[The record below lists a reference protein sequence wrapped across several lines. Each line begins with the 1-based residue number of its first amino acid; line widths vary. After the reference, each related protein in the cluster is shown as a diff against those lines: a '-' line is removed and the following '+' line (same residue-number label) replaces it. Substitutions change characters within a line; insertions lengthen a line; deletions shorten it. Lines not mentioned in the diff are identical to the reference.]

1 MASKTSKRLQQ
12 LDRKNQSRSQQ
23 RSQPLTSRFT
33 PTTVEDPAASWAAF
47 VAGMVVLVLLV
58 MVLAVLMGTSS
69 IQSDIESRSEQAL
82 RIAGFQEITADAD
95 GFNVAL
101 KGQYREGQDIESGV
115 QAVAALSGVDSVDA
129 TGVWE
134 IEAPEAVA
142 SVVIGSPVVFAW
154 SGDAVTVSGTIST
167 EEQQD
172 FVVTSLGALTV
183 EDGTALRFSSV
194 DVANVEILEGLEP
207 EDDWIGTIIA
217 FVGTLAAGLDEGS
230 ITVNPAGEVV
240 TTAGEAETRQLK
252 RDLTDA
258 SEDLVVALGAEGF
271 DVTDG
276 VLGPPKP
283 PAPTKAEVEE
293 LERTLAELIEGKVVE
308 FEFASD
314 QLTPAGIA
322 LLDEL
327 LVPLVEFSAVPVEIA
342 GHADAQGSPERNLEL
357 SRRRAQAVLDY
368 FVSQGED
375 PERFVAVGYGDTRP
389 IADNSTA
396 EGRQKNRRIEF
407 IALEE

>member
-12 LDRKNQSRSQQ
+12 LDRKTQT
-23 RSQPLTSRFT
+23 RSQPMTSRFT
-33 PTTVEDPAASWAAF
+33 TPTEVDPAASWAAF
-47 VAGMVVLVLLV
+47 VAGMALLVLML
-58 MVLAVLMGTSS
+58 MVLAVLMGTGS
-69 IQSDIESRSEQAL
+69 IREDLESRSEQAL

-95 GFNVAL
+95 GFAVSL

-115 QAVAALSGVDSVDA
+115 QAVAALSGVGSVDA

-134 IEAPEAVA
+134 IEAAEALETTVTGTP
-142 SVVIGSPVVFAW
+142 VILSWA
-154 SGDAVTVSGTIST
+154 GDTVTVSGTVST
-167 EEQQD
+167 DEQRA
-172 FVVTSLGALTV
+172 FLESSLIALTID
-183 EDGTALRFSSV
+183 EGATTRFSV
-194 DVANVEILEGLEP
+194 VELAGVEVIEGLAP
-207 EDDWIGTIIA
+207 EDEWIGTVLA
-217 FVGTLAAGLDEGS
+217 LVGTLAAGLDEGS
-230 ITVNPAGEVV
+230 VTVNAAGEVV
-240 TTAGEAETRQLK
+240 TTSGKAETRQDK
-252 RDLTDA
+252 RDLSNAT
-258 SEDLVVALGAEGF
+258 ENLVVALAADGF

-293 LERTLAELIEGKVVE
+293 LEQTLSELIAGKVVE

-314 QLTPAGIA
+314 QLTPVGTA

-342 GHADAQGSPERNLEL
+342 GHADSQGSADRNLEL

-389 IADNSTA
+389 IADNSTE

-407 IALEE
+407 IALEG

>member
-1 MASKTSKRLQQ
+1 
-12 LDRKNQSRSQQ
+12 
-23 RSQPLTSRFT
+23 
-33 PTTVEDPAASWAAF
+33 
-47 VAGMVVLVLLV
+47 
-58 MVLAVLMGTSS
+58 
-69 IQSDIESRSEQAL
+69 
-82 RIAGFQEITADAD
+82 
-95 GFNVAL
+95 VAL
-101 KGQYREGQDIESGV
+101 V
-115 QAVAALSGVDSVDA
+115 
-129 TGVWE
+129 
-134 IEAPEAVA
+134 
-142 SVVIGSPVVFAW
+142 
-154 SGDAVTVSGTIST
+154 
-167 EEQQD
+167 
-172 FVVTSLGALTV
+172 GA
-183 EDGTALRFSSV
+183 
-194 DVANVEILEGLEP
+194 
-207 EDDWIGTIIA
+207 
-217 FVGTLAAGLDEGS
+217 LAAGLDEGS
-230 ITVNPAGEVV
+230 VTVNPAGDVV

-252 RDLTDA
+252 RDLSDA
-258 SEDLVVALGAEGF
+258 TEGLIVALGADGF

-293 LERTLAELIEGKVVE
+293 LDRTLAELIAGKVVE

-314 QLTPAGIA
+314 QLTPIGTA

-368 FVSQGED
+368 FVSRGED

-389 IADNSTA
+389 IADNSTE

>member
-12 LDRKNQSRSQQ
+12 LDRKPQQ

-58 MVLAVLMGTSS
+58 MALAVLMGTAS
-69 IQSDIESRSEQAL
+69 IQSDLEARSEEAL

-95 GFNVAL
+95 GFDVSL
-101 KGQYREGQDIESGV
+101 KGQYREGQDIESGI
-115 QAVAALSGVDSVDA
+115 QAVAALSGVGSVDA
-129 TGVWE
+129 AGVWE
-134 IEAPEAVA
+134 IETPDAAI
-142 SVVIGSPVVFAW
+142 SVVTGSPIAFVW
-154 SGDAVTVSGTIST
+154 SSDTVTVSGTVSS
-167 EEQQD
+167 EEQRD
-172 FVVTSLGALTV
+172 FVSTSLGALPA
-183 EDGTALRFSSV
+183 EDGPAARFGVV
-194 DVANVEILEGLEP
+194 DVANVDVLEGLEP
-207 EDDWIGTIIA
+207 EDDWIGTIVA
-217 FVGTLAAGLDEGS
+217 LVGTLAAGLDEGS
-230 ITVNPAGEVV
+230 VTINPAGEVV

-258 SEDLVVALGAEGF
+258 SENLIVALGAEGF

-342 GHADAQGSPERNLEL
+342 GHADSQGSADRNLEL

-368 FVSQGED
+368 FVSRGED
-375 PERFVAVGYGDTRP
+375 PERFVAIGYGDTRP
-389 IADNSTA
+389 IADNSTE

>member
-1 MASKTSKRLQQ
+1 MA
-12 LDRKNQSRSQQ
+12 
-23 RSQPLTSRFT
+23 
-33 PTTVEDPAASWAAF
+33 
-47 VAGMVVLVLLV
+47 
-58 MVLAVLMGTSS
+58 LAVLMGTAS
-69 IQSDIESRSEQAL
+69 IQSDLEARSEEAL

-95 GFNVAL
+95 GFDVSL
-101 KGQYREGQDIESGV
+101 KGQYREGQDIESGI
-115 QAVAALSGVDSVDA
+115 QAVAALSGVGSVDA
-129 TGVWE
+129 AGVWE
-134 IEAPEAVA
+134 IETPDAAI
-142 SVVIGSPVVFAW
+142 SVVTGSPIAFVW
-154 SGDAVTVSGTIST
+154 SSDTVTVSGTVSS
-167 EEQQD
+167 EEQRD
-172 FVVTSLGALTV
+172 FVSTSLGALPA
-183 EDGTALRFSSV
+183 EDGPAARFGVV
-194 DVANVEILEGLEP
+194 DVANVDVLEGLEP
-207 EDDWIGTIIA
+207 EDDWIGTIVA
-217 FVGTLAAGLDEGS
+217 LVGTLAAGLDEGS
-230 ITVNPAGEVV
+230 VTINPAGEVV

-258 SEDLVVALGAEGF
+258 SENLIVALGAEGF

-342 GHADAQGSPERNLEL
+342 GHADSQGSADRNLEL

-368 FVSQGED
+368 FVSRGED
-375 PERFVAVGYGDTRP
+375 PERFVAIGYGDTRP
-389 IADNSTA
+389 IADNSTE

>member
-12 LDRKNQSRSQQ
+12 LDRKRQSTPQQ

-58 MVLAVLMGTSS
+58 MVLAVLMGTAS
-69 IQSDIESRSEQAL
+69 IQSDLEARSEQAL

-95 GFNVAL
+95 GFEVSL

-115 QAVAALSGVDSVDA
+115 QAVAALSGVGSVDA

-134 IEAPEAVA
+134 IEAPETVA
-142 SVVIGSPVVFAW
+142 SAVIGSPVVFSW
-154 SGDAVTVSGTIST
+154 SGDTAAVSGTISS
-167 EEQQD
+167 EEQQG
-172 FVVTSLGALTV
+172 FVATSLGALTV
-183 EDGTALRFSSV
+183 GDGAAPRFGSV
-194 DVANVEILEGLEP
+194 DVANVEILEGLKP

-217 FVGTLAAGLDEGS
+217 LVGALAAGLDEGS
-230 ITVNPAGEVV
+230 VTVNPAGEVV

-252 RDLTDA
+252 RDLSDA

-327 LVPLVEFSAVPVEIA
+327 LVPLVEFAAVPVEIA
-342 GHADAQGSPERNLEL
+342 GHADAQGSPDRNLEL
-357 SRRRAQAVLDY
+357 SRRRAEAVLDY